1 MGERVAAAKPAGWPG
16 DVRRGIFDGTRKR
29 EYSACGGG
37 MRRSF
42 APKRDLNR
50 PIQPRLSDLPWG
62 FPRNAGLALPARGRT
77 WGVTDG

>member
-1 MGERVAAAKPAGWPG
+1 MGEMVAAARPAGWPG
-16 DVRRGIFDGTRKR
+16 DVRGGIFDGAEHS

-50 PIQPRLSDLPWG
+50 PMQPRFSDLP
-62 FPRNAGLALPARGRT
+62 
-77 WGVTDG
+77 